1 MVSDAARA
9 PAAREPRLRRAY
21 ATCLRLARSHYENFP
36 VASRLLPSDLRPH
49 VAAVYAFARV
59 ADDFADEGDWTA
71 ATRLDRLARWGERLQ
86 RAAGG
91 APPAWADR
99 TLDERGSAGDTP
111 ARDVPTEDVR
121 AGNARQGTAR
131 RGDARQGDAQ
141 AEHPDADEIFLA
153 VGHTIAAFEL
163 PVAWFDD
170 LLSAFRQDVTVRR
183 YATWADLLDY
193 CRRSAN
199 PVGRIVLRLSG
210 YRDPALDRRSDAVCS
225 ALQVTNFLQD
235 LGRDWRVGRL
245 YVPAEVQAACGADL
259 DDLRRE
265 RLTPAWR
272 RAVACCAGRTRELFR
287 EGRPVCDGVRGRLR
301 LELRLT
307 WLGGMRVLERVTGAG
322 YDPFASRPVLGP
334 RDVLPLVWRA
344 VVWT

>member
-1 MVSDAARA
+1 MVNDAGPAPGAVSD
-9 PAAREPRLRRAY
+9 PRLRQAY
-21 ATCLRLARSHYENFP
+21 ATCLRLARGHYENFP
-36 VASRLLPSDLRPH
+36 VASRLLPSALRPH

-59 ADDFADEGDWTA
+59 ADDFADEGDCPA
-71 ATRLDRLARWGERLQ
+71 ATRLDRLARWGERL
-86 RAAGG
+86 RNAASG
-91 APPAWADR
+91 APSADAG
-99 TLDERGSAGDTP
+99 RGPDDGRRPGD
-111 ARDVPTEDVR
+111 DGV
-121 AGNARQGTAR
+121 
-131 RGDARQGDAQ
+131 
-141 AEHPDADEIFLA
+141 EHPDADEIFLA
-153 VGHTIAAFEL
+153 VGHTMAAFDL
-163 PVAWFDD
+163 PVHWFDD

-210 YRDPALDRRSDAVCS
+210 YRDPTLDRRSDAVCS

-235 LGRDWRVGRL
+235 LGRDWRAGRL
-245 YVPAEVQAACGADL
+245 YVPADVQAACGTDL
-259 DDLRRE
+259 DDLREE
-265 RLTPAWR
+265 RITPAWR
-272 RAVACCAGRTRELFR
+272 RAIACCAARTRELFR

-307 WLGGMRVLERVTGAG
+307 WLGGMRVLERVTRTG

>member
-1 MVSDAARA
+1 MVNGAGPGATPGA
-9 PAAREPRLRRAY
+9 GGEARLRRAY
-21 ATCLRLARSHYENFP
+21 ATCLRLARNHYENFP
-36 VASRLLPSDLRPH
+36 VASRVLPAALRPH

-59 ADDFADEGDWTA
+59 ADDFADEGDRPA
-71 ATRLDRLARWGERLQ
+71 GVRLDRLARWGERL
-86 RAAGG
+86 RCAAPG
-91 APPAWADR
+91 PPA
-99 TLDERGSAGDTP
+99 S
-111 ARDVPTEDVR
+111 R
-121 AGNARQGTAR
+121 AGR
-131 RGDARQGDAQ
+131 RPDAGRGGVDAE
-141 AEHPDADEIFLA
+141 AEHPDADDIFLA
-153 VGHTIAAFEL
+153 VGHTIRAFDL
-163 PVAWFDD
+163 PVEWFDD
-170 LLSAFRQDVTVRR
+170 LLSAFRQDVTVSR

-210 YRDPALDRRSDAVCS
+210 YRDATLDRWSDAVCS

-235 LGRDWRVGRL
+235 LGRDWRAGRL
-245 YVPAEVQAACGADL
+245 YVPADVQAACGAEA
-259 DDLRRE
+259 DDLRQE

-272 RAVACCAGRTRELFR
+272 RAIACCAARTRRLFR

>member
-1 MVSDAARA
+1 MVSAAARA
-9 PAAREPRLRRAY
+9 PGAVREPRLRQAY

-59 ADDFADEGDWTA
+59 ADDFADEGDCPA
-71 ATRLDRLARWGERLQ
+71 ATRLHRLARWGERLQ

-91 APPAWADR
+91 APPGGADR
-99 TLDERGSAGDTP
+99 SPGERGRAGD
-111 ARDVPTEDVR
+111 AR
-121 AGNARQGTAR
+121 AGNVRAEDAPAADAGA
-131 RGDARQGDAQ
+131 GDARARDAGT
-141 AEHPDADEIFLA
+141 EHPDADEIFLA
-153 VGHTIAAFEL
+153 VGHTMAAFDL
-163 PVAWFDD
+163 PLAWFDD

-235 LGRDWRVGRL
+235 LGRDWRAGRL
-245 YVPAEVQAACGADL
+245 YVPADVQAACGADL

-334 RDVLPLVWRA
+334 RDVPSLVWRA

>member
-1 MVSDAARA
+1 MSAARA
-9 PAAREPRLRRAY
+9 PAAVREPRLREAY
-21 ATCLRLARSHYENFP
+21 STCLRLARSHYENFP
-36 VASRLLPSDLRPH
+36 VASRLLPSSLRPH
-49 VAAVYAFARV
+49 VAAVYAFARI
-59 ADDFADEGDWTA
+59 ADDFADEGDCPA
-71 ATRLDRLARWGERLQ
+71 ATRLHRLARWGERLR

-91 APPAWADR
+91 APSAGADR
-99 TLDERGSAGDTP
+99 TPDERGT
-111 ARDVPTEDVR
+111 
-121 AGNARQGTAR
+121 
-131 RGDARQGDAQ
+131 
-141 AEHPDADEIFLA
+141 EHPDADDIFLA
-153 VGHTIAAFEL
+153 VGHTLAAFDL

-235 LGRDWRVGRL
+235 LGRDWRAGRL
-245 YVPAEVQAACGADL
+245 YVPADVQAACGTDL

-272 RAVACCAGRTRELFR
+272 RAVACCAERTRELFR

-307 WLGGMRVLERVTGAG
+307 WLGGMRILERVAGAG

-344 VVWT
+344 LVWT

>member
-9 PAAREPRLRRAY
+9 PDAVTEPRLRQAY

-36 VASRLLPSDLRPH
+36 VASRLLPSGLRPH

-59 ADDFADEGDWTA
+59 ADDFADEGDWPA
-71 ATRLDRLARWGERLQ
+71 ATRLDRLDGWARRLR
-86 RAAGG
+86 RAASTTPS
-91 APPAWADR
+91 ASADR
-99 TLDERGSAGDTP
+99 TLDGGGRAGD
-111 ARDVPTEDVR
+111 ALAD
-121 AGNARQGTAR
+121 
-131 RGDARQGDAQ
+131 
-141 AEHPDADEIFLA
+141 HPDADDIFLA
-153 VGHTIAAFEL
+153 VGHTIRKFDL
-163 PVAWFDD
+163 PVGLFDA
-170 LLSAFRQDVTVRR
+170 LLSAFRQDVTVTR
-183 YATWADLLDY
+183 YGTWADLLDY

-210 YRDPALDRRSDAVCS
+210 YRASALDRWSDAVCS
-225 ALQVTNFLQD
+225 ALQITNFLQD
-235 LGRDWRVGRL
+235 LGRDWRAGRL
-245 YVPAEVQAACGADL
+245 YVPADVQATCGADA

-272 RAVACCAGRTRELFR
+272 RAVACCAARTRELFR
-287 EGRPVCDGVRGRLR
+287 EGRPICDGVRGRLR

-307 WLGGMRVLERVTGAG
+307 WLGGMRVLERVTRTG

-334 RDVLPLVWRA
+334 RDMLPIVWRA

>member
-1 MVSDAARA
+1 MVSGAGRG
-9 PAAREPRLRRAY
+9 PRPVSEPRLRRAY
-21 ATCLRLARSHYENFP
+21 ATCLRLARRHYENFP
-36 VASRLLPSDLRPH
+36 VASRLLPSALRPH

-59 ADDFADEGDWTA
+59 ADDFADEGDWPA
-71 ATRLDRLARWGERLQ
+71 ATRLDRLARWGERLR
-86 RAAGG
+86 RAASG
-91 APPAWADR
+91 APSAAAVGDPEAGGRGPA
-99 TLDERGSAGDTP
+99 G
-111 ARDVPTEDVR
+111 
-121 AGNARQGTAR
+121 
-131 RGDARQGDAQ
+131 

-153 VGHTIAAFEL
+153 VGHTLRAFDL
-163 PVAWFDD
+163 PVGWFDD
-170 LLSAFRQDVTVRR
+170 LLSAFRQDVTVTR

-235 LGRDWRVGRL
+235 LGRDWRAGRL
-245 YVPAEVQAACGADL
+245 YVPAEVQAASGADP

-272 RAVACCAGRTRELFR
+272 RAVACCAARTRELYR

-307 WLGGMRVLERVTGAG
+307 WLGGMRVLERVTRAG
-322 YDPFASRPVLGP
+322 YDPFARRPVLGP

>member
-1 MVSDAARA
+1 MVNDTGTA
-9 PAAREPRLRRAY
+9 PGAVSQLRLRRAY
-21 ATCLRLARSHYENFP
+21 ATCLRLAGSHYENFP
-36 VASRLLPSDLRPH
+36 VASRLLPSALRPH

-59 ADDFADEGDWTA
+59 ADDFADEGDCPA
-71 ATRLDRLARWGERLQ
+71 ATRLDRLARWGERLR
-86 RAAGG
+86 RAASD
-91 APPAWADR
+91 AP
-99 TLDERGSAGDTP
+99 SAG
-111 ARDVPTEDVR
+111 
-121 AGNARQGTAR
+121 AGRGPDDGR
-131 RGDARQGDAQ
+131 RPVDDEV
-141 AEHPDADEIFLA
+141 EHPDADEIFLA
-153 VGHTIAAFEL
+153 VGHTMAAFDL
-163 PVAWFDD
+163 PVHWFDD

-235 LGRDWRVGRL
+235 LGRDWRAGRL
-245 YVPAEVQAACGADL
+245 YVPADVQAACGTDL
-259 DDLRRE
+259 DDLREE
-265 RLTPAWR
+265 RITPAWR
-272 RAVACCAGRTRELFR
+272 RAIACCAARTRELFR

-307 WLGGMRVLERVTGAG
+307 WLGGMRVLERITAAG
-322 YDPFASRPVLGP
+322 YDPFASRPVLGS

>member
-1 MVSDAARA
+1 MSDAARA
-9 PAAREPRLRRAY
+9 PDAGREPHLRRAY

-36 VASRLLPSDLRPH
+36 VASRLLPSALRPH

-59 ADDFADEGDWTA
+59 ADDFADEGDWPA
-71 ATRLDRLARWGERLQ
+71 ATRLDRLARWGERLR
-86 RAAGG
+86 RAASG
-91 APPAWADR
+91 APSVAAA
-99 TLDERGSAGDTP
+99 RGPDAGRR
-111 ARDVPTEDVR
+111 AED
-121 AGNARQGTAR
+121 AG
-131 RGDARQGDAQ
+131 

-153 VGHTIAAFEL
+153 VGHTMGAFDL
-163 PVAWFDD
+163 PVGWFDN
-170 LLSAFRQDVTVRR
+170 LLSAFRQDVTVTR

-210 YRDPALDRRSDAVCS
+210 YRDPALDRWSDAVCS

-235 LGRDWRVGRL
+235 LGRDWRAGRL
-245 YVPAEVQAACGADL
+245 YVPADVQAACGADL

-265 RLTPAWR
+265 QLTPAWR
-272 RAVACCAGRTRELFR
+272 RAIACCAARTRELFR
-287 EGRPVCDGVRGRLR
+287 EGRPICDSVRGRLR

-307 WLGGMRVLERVTGAG
+307 WLGGMLVLERATRTG
-322 YDPFASRPVLGP
+322 YDPFASRPALGP
-334 RDVLPLVWRA
+334 RDVLPLAWRA

>member
-1 MVSDAARA
+1 MVSGAAQA
-9 PAAREPRLRRAY
+9 PAAVREPRLREAY
-21 ATCLRLARSHYENFP
+21 STCLRLARSHYENFP
-36 VASRLLPSDLRPH
+36 VASRLLPSSLRPH

-59 ADDFADEGDWTA
+59 ADDFADEGDCPA
-71 ATRLDRLARWGERLQ
+71 ATRLHRLALWGERLR

-91 APPAWADR
+91 APSAGADR
-99 TLDERGSAGDTP
+99 ALDEPDRAGDAPAEDAQAEDARAENAPAGSAG
-111 ARDVPTEDVR
+111 
-121 AGNARQGTAR
+121 
-131 RGDARQGDAQ
+131 
-141 AEHPDADEIFLA
+141 AEHPDADDIFLA
-153 VGHTIAAFEL
+153 VEHTMAAFDL

-170 LLSAFRQDVTVRR
+170 LLSAFRQDVTVKR

-210 YRDPALDRRSDAVCS
+210 YRDPTLDRRSDAVCS

-235 LGRDWRVGRL
+235 LGRDWRAGRL
-245 YVPAEVQAACGADL
+245 YVPADVQAACGTDL

-265 RLTPAWR
+265 RLTPAWH

>member
-1 MVSDAARA
+1 MLFRSTLRA
-9 PAAREPRLRRAY
+9 
-21 ATCLRLARSHYENFP
+21 FD
-36 VASRLLPSDLRPH
+36 LP
-49 VAAVYAFARV
+49 
-59 ADDFADEGDWTA
+59 
-71 ATRLDRLARWGERLQ
+71 
-86 RAAGG
+86 GG
-91 APPAWADR
+91 
-99 TLDERGSAGDTP
+99 
-111 ARDVPTEDVR
+111 
-121 AGNARQGTAR
+121 
-131 RGDARQGDAQ
+131 
-141 AEHPDADEIFLA
+141 
-153 VGHTIAAFEL
+153 
-163 PVAWFDD
+163 WFDD
-170 LLSAFRQDVTVRR
+170 LLSAFRQDVTVTR

-235 LGRDWRVGRL
+235 LGRDWRAGRL
-245 YVPAEVQAACGADL
+245 YVPAEVQAASGADP

-272 RAVACCAGRTRELFR
+272 RAVACCAARTRELYR

-307 WLGGMRVLERVTGAG
+307 WLGGMRVLERVTRAG
-322 YDPFASRPVLGP
+322 YDPFARRPVLGP

>member
-1 MVSDAARA
+1 M
-9 PAAREPRLRRAY
+9 
-21 ATCLRLARSHYENFP
+21 ARSHYENFP
-36 VASRLLPSDLRPH
+36 VASRLLPSALRPH

-59 ADDFADEGDWTA
+59 ADDFADEGDWPA
-71 ATRLDRLARWGERLQ
+71 ATRLDRLARWGERLR
-86 RAAGG
+86 RAA
-91 APPAWADR
+91 
-99 TLDERGSAGDTP
+99 EDT
-111 ARDVPTEDVR
+111 
-121 AGNARQGTAR
+121 G
-131 RGDARQGDAQ
+131 
-141 AEHPDADEIFLA
+141 AEHRDADQIFLA
-153 VGHTIAAFEL
+153 VGHTIRAFDL

-170 LLSAFRQDVTVRR
+170 LLSAFRQDVTVTR

-199 PVGRIVLRLSG
+199 PIGRIVLRLSG

-225 ALQVTNFLQD
+225 ALQITNFLQD
-235 LGRDWRVGRL
+235 LGRDWRAGRL
-245 YVPAEVQAACGADL
+245 NIPADVQAACGADVE
-259 DDLRRE
+259 DLRRE

-272 RAVACCAGRTRELFR
+272 KAIACCAARTRELFR
-287 EGRPVCDGVRGRLR
+287 DGRPICNGVRGRLR

-307 WLGGMRVLERVTGAG
+307 WLGGMRVLERVTRTG